1 MKNKLK
7 RNKGLTLVELMV
19 AMMIIG
25 LSIASMLATCGA
37 FTKLN
42 SGGVDLSTAE
52 FLIEEIKGLTD
63 TIAVTDPNGGT
74 HFGNE
79 EASLAYYDDI
89 DDFHE
94 KTYAAPN
101 GPIDIDRN
109 VLTDFEQFK
118 QEIIVKNVSEADF
131 DSIVGNHASNFYR
144 VTVNIYKN
152 DILLTSASWIR
163 TCVDWGI

>member
-1 MKNKLK
+1 MLHKLK

-37 FTKLN
+37 FTRLN

-52 FLIEEIKGLTD
+52 FLIEEMKGLTD
-63 TIAVTDPNGGT
+63 TLAVTDPNGGT

-79 EASLAYYDDI
+79 ESNVSLYDDV

-94 KTYAAPN
+94 KTYADPY

-109 VLTDFEQFK
+109 VLADFAEFKQKVTVRNVNNTDF
-118 QEIIVKNVSEADF
+118 D
-131 DSIVGNHASNFYR
+131 DIVGNHQSKFYR
-144 VTVNIYKN
+144 VTVDVYKN

-163 TCVDWGI
+163 TKVDWGI